1 MATSSLFGA
10 DDAPAQP
17 SGRSSDLLGPSDT
30 SDSGSD
36 VLGTDAVH
44 ADSDAAG
51 SGERG
56 SVGGTDALEGAD
68 IAPDRVVGAQQ
79 ALAGTYTDPI
89 AADQDLSP
97 PVDDDD
103 DALPD
108 DADAPR

>member
-17 SGRSSDLLGPSDT
+17 SGRSSELLGPSDT

-36 VLGTDAVH
+36 VLGTDAAR

-56 SVGGTDALEGAD
+56 AVAGTDALDGAD
-68 IAPDRVVGAQQ
+68 IGPDRIVGAQQ

-89 AADQDLSP
+89 AAGEDLSE
-97 PVDDDD
+97 PVDADDEPVDED
-103 DALPD
+103 DTPL
-108 DADAPR
+108 